1 MSEPE
6 GPTSKTEAAGQR
18 RSVLTTSAGTHVGAF
33 TVLDWALFLSIG
45 GIWGSSFLFIA
56 IGLHAFEPGLVT
68 WLRVGLGASVLWLV
82 PAARLHLDREDV
94 PRLVALSVLWVAIPF
109 TLFPLAEQRIS
120 SGLTGLL
127 NGALPI
133 FAVAIG
139 SLMLRRLPGRT
150 QAVGLVLG
158 FLGIVA
164 IAAPTVA
171 EGSSSAIGVAMGLS
185 ATACYGVAINIAAPL
200 TQRYGALPV
209 MARMLALAT
218 IWTSPFGL
226 LSLRRSTFA
235 WPSLLS
241 VTTLG
246 MIGTGVAFVL
256 MGRLVSR
263 VGSTRASFATYLIP
277 VVALLLGVVFLSER
291 VPVLSIAGIALAI
304 LGAVLAS
311 RKEQP
316 A

>member
-6 GPTSKTEAAGQR
+6 ASQTAGAVQR
-18 RSVLTTSAGTHVGAF
+18 RSVLTTSAGTHLGAF
-33 TVLDWALFLSIG
+33 TTLDWALFLSIG

-56 IGLHAFEPGLVT
+56 IGLHAFDPGLIT
-68 WLRVGLGASVLWLV
+68 WLRVGLGAAVLWLV
-82 PAARLHLDREDV
+82 PSARQRLDREDL
-94 PRLVALSVLWVAIPF
+94 PRLVALSLLWVAIPF

-150 QAVGLVLG
+150 QALGLMLG

-164 IAAPTVA
+164 IAVPTIT
-171 EGSSSAIGVAMGLS
+171 EGSSAAIGVAMGLS
-185 ATACYGVAINIAAPL
+185 ATVCYGVAINIAAPL

-209 MARMLALAT
+209 MARMLALAS

-226 LSLRRSTFA
+226 LSVRGSTFT

-241 VTTLG
+241 VAALG
-246 MIGTGVAFVL
+246 MMGTGVAFVL
-256 MGRLVSR
+256 MGRLVSH

-291 VPVLSIAGIALAI
+291 VPLLSIAGIALVI

>member
-6 GPTSKTEAAGQR
+6 TPISQTAAAAKR
-18 RSVLTTSAGTHVGAF
+18 RSVLTTSAGTHLGAF
-33 TVLDWALFLSIG
+33 TMLDWALFLSIG

-56 IGLHAFEPGLVT
+56 IGLHAFEPGLIT
-68 WLRVGLGASVLWLV
+68 WLRVCLGASVLWLV
-82 PAARLHLDREDV
+82 PAARQHLDREDV

-133 FAVAIG
+133 FAVTIG

-150 QAVGLVLG
+150 QAMGLMLG

-164 IAAPTVA
+164 IAVPTIA
-171 EGSSSAIGVAMGLS
+171 EGSSAAIGVAMGLS
-185 ATACYGVAINIAAPL
+185 ATVCYGVAINIAAPL

-209 MARMLALAT
+209 MARMLALAS
-218 IWTSPFGL
+218 IWTSPLGL
-226 LSLRRSTFA
+226 LSLRGSTFT
-235 WPSLLS
+235 WPSLMS

-246 MIGTGVAFVL
+246 IMGTGVAFVL

-263 VGSTRASFATYLIP
+263 VGSARASFATYLIP
-277 VVALLLGVVFLSER
+277 VVALLLGMVFLSER
-291 VPVLSIAGIALAI
+291 VRVLSIVGIALVI
-304 LGAVLAS
+304 LGAILAS
-311 RKEQP
+311 RKERP